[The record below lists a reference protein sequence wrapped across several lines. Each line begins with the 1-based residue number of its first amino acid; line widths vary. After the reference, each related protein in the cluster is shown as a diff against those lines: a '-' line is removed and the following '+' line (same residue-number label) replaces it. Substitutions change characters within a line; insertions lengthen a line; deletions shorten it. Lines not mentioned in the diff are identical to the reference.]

1 MNFKETNTFCLK
13 NHMLTQLNQEKVEVK
28 SLNLAPKNERV
39 FDSKQKIIMN
49 FNKLLILISS
59 EEKYSPN

>member
-1 MNFKETNTFCLK
+1 
-13 NHMLTQLNQEKVEVK
+13 MLTQLNQEKVEVK